1 MKRAAAISMAAL
13 LSVGGAT
20 TALVSIAGAAATDPS
35 ATTTTVDPTT
45 PTTDVPAPAVT
56 DLSSSLTGLGN
67 ISLTFDPITHE
78 ISNIVVTP
86 LDGITAA
93 VPIAMHNSIQLVFT
107 LADGTVTT
115 LVVEVEGDHGTVT
128 LELDNQSPEDAAEQG
143 GGHRSDGPP
152 PIEDRGVSADH
163 QNDNH
168 DRHGPDVTTPP
179 TTTPATTVAPP
190 ITSAPAQLRSSNRQG
205 SESQSGR
212 NGRSGSRD

>member
-35 ATTTTVDPTT
+35 ATTTTEA
-45 PTTDVPAPAVT
+45 PAPAVT
-56 DLSSSLTGLGN
+56 DLSSTLAGLGD

-93 VPIAMHNSIQLVFT
+93 MSVAVHNGIQLVFT
-107 LADGTVTT
+107 LADGTVKTIF
-115 LVVEVEGDHGTVT
+115 VEVEGDHGTVT
-128 LELDNQSPEDAAEQG
+128 LEFDNQSPEDAAEQG

-163 QNDNH
+163 RNDNH

-179 TTTPATTVAPP
+179 TTTSTTTDAPP
-190 ITSAPAQLRSSNRQG
+190 INSAPAQLGSSNRQE

-212 NGRSGSRD
+212 NGRSGGRD

>member
-35 ATTTTVDPTT
+35 ATTTTEA
-45 PTTDVPAPAVT
+45 PAPAVT
-56 DLSSSLTGLGN
+56 DLSSTLAGLGD

-93 VPIAMHNSIQLVFT
+93 MSVAVHNGIQLVFT

-115 LVVEVEGDHGTVT
+115 IVVEVEGDHGTVT
-128 LELDNQSPEDAAEQG
+128 LEFDNQSPEDAAEQG

-163 QNDNH
+163 RNDNH

-179 TTTPATTVAPP
+179 TTTSTTTVTPP
-190 ITSAPAQLRSSNRQG
+190 INSAPAQLRSSNRQE

-212 NGRSGSRD
+212 NGRSGGRD

>member
-35 ATTTTVDPTT
+35 ATTTTEA
-45 PTTDVPAPAVT
+45 PAPAVT
-56 DLSSSLTGLGN
+56 DLSSTLAGLGD

-93 VPIAMHNSIQLVFT
+93 MSVAVHNGIQLVFT
-107 LADGTVTT
+107 LADGTVKTIF
-115 LVVEVEGDHGTVT
+115 VEVEGDHGTVT
-128 LELDNQSPEDAAEQG
+128 LEFDNQSPEDAEQG

-163 QNDNH
+163 RNDNH
-168 DRHGPDVTTPP
+168 DRHGPDVTNPP
-179 TTTPATTVAPP
+179 TTTPPTTDAPP
-190 ITSAPAQLRSSNRQG
+190 VNSAPTQLGSSNRQE

-212 NGRSGSRD
+212 NGRSGGRD

>member
-35 ATTTTVDPTT
+35 ATTTTEA
-45 PTTDVPAPAVT
+45 PAPAVT
-56 DLSSSLTGLGN
+56 DLSSTLAGLGD

-93 VPIAMHNSIQLVFT
+93 MSVAVHNGIQLVFT
-107 LADGTVTT
+107 MADGTVKTI
-115 LVVEVEGDHGTVT
+115 VVEVEGDHGTVT
-128 LELDNQSPEDAAEQG
+128 LEFDNQSPKDAAEQG
-143 GGHRSDGPP
+143 DGRRSAGPP
-152 PIEDRGVSADH
+152 PVEDRGVSADH
-163 QNDNH
+163 RNDNH
-168 DRHGPDVTTPP
+168 DRHGPDVTNPP
-179 TTTPATTVAPP
+179 TTTPPTTDAPP
-190 ITSAPAQLRSSNRQG
+190 VNSAPAQLGSSNRQE

-212 NGRSGSRD
+212 NGRSGGRD

>member
-35 ATTTTVDPTT
+35 ATTTTEA
-45 PTTDVPAPAVT
+45 PAPAVT
-56 DLSSSLTGLGN
+56 DLSSTLAGLGD

-93 VPIAMHNSIQLVFT
+93 MSVAVHNGIQLVFT
-107 LADGTVTT
+107 LADGTVKTIF
-115 LVVEVEGDHGTVT
+115 VEVEGDHGTVT
-128 LELDNQSPEDAAEQG
+128 LEFDNQSPEDAAEQG

-163 QNDNH
+163 RNDNH
-168 DRHGPDVTTPP
+168 DRHGPDVTNPP
-179 TTTPATTVAPP
+179 TTTPPTTDAPP
-190 ITSAPAQLRSSNRQG
+190 VNSAPTQLGSSNRQE

-212 NGRSGSRD
+212 NGRSGGRD

>member
-1 MKRAAAISMAAL
+1 MKRAAAISLAAL

-20 TALVSIAGAAATDPS
+20 TALVSIAGADANDPS
-35 ATTTTVDPTT
+35 VTTTTEAS
-45 PTTDVPAPAVT
+45 APAVT
-56 DLSSSLTGLGN
+56 DFSSTLAGLGD

-93 VPIAMHNSIQLVFT
+93 VPIAVNNSIQLVFT
-107 LADGTVTT
+107 LADGTVMSI
-115 LVVEVEGDHGTVT
+115 VVEVEGDHGSVT
-128 LELDNQSPEDAAEQG
+128 LEFDNQSPEDAAEKG

-163 QNDNH
+163 RNDNH
-168 DRHGPDVTTPP
+168 DRHGPDVATPP
-179 TTTPATTVAPP
+179 TTTPTTTVTPP
-190 ITSAPAQLRSSNRQG
+190 VTGAPAQLRSSNRQG

-212 NGRSGSRD
+212 NSRSGGRD

>member
-35 ATTTTVDPTT
+35 VTRTTEA
-45 PTTDVPAPAVT
+45 PAPVVT
-56 DLSSSLTGLGN
+56 DLASTLTGLGD

-78 ISNIVVTP
+78 ISNLVVTP
-86 LDGITAA
+86 LDGITVATSIA
-93 VPIAMHNSIQLVFT
+93 VRNGIQLVFT

-115 LVVEVEGDHGTVT
+115 IVVEVEGDHGTVT
-128 LELDNQSPEDAAEQG
+128 LEVEGPEPEDGEQQSDG
-143 GGHRSDGPP
+143 RRSDGPP

-163 QNDNH
+163 RNDNH
-168 DRHGPDVTTPP
+168 DRHGPDVTNPLTTTPP
-179 TTTPATTVAPP
+179 TTATPP
-190 ITSAPAQLRSSNRQG
+190 ITSAPAQLGSSNRQG

-212 NGRSGSRD
+212 NSRSGSRD

>member
-20 TALVSIAGAAATDPS
+20 TALVSIASAAANDPS
-35 ATTTTVDPTT
+35 TTTTTVDPTT

-56 DLSSSLTGLGN
+56 DLSSTLAGLGD
-67 ISLTFDPITHE
+67 ISLTFDPITHQ

-93 VPIAMHNSIQLVFT
+93 VPIAAHDGIRLVFT
-107 LADGTVTT
+107 LADGTVTS
-115 LVVEVEGDHGTVT
+115 LVVEVDGDHGTLT
-128 LELDNQSPEDAAEQG
+128 LEFDNQPPEDAAEQG
-143 GGHRSDGPP
+143 ASRRSDGPP

-163 QNDNH
+163 RNDNH

-179 TTTPATTVAPP
+179 KATSTTTVTPP
-190 ITSAPAQLRSSNRQG
+190 VTSAPAQSSSSNRQEL
-205 SESQSGR
+205 ESQSGR
-212 NGRSGSRD
+212 NGSRH